1 MEQGWIC
8 VPETKF
14 PRIVVVG
21 GGFAGL
27 NFIKKL
33 KNKSFQVVLI
43 DKNNFHQFMPLLYQV
58 ASSGLE
64 PDNIVFPYRK
74 LFWNYQNVVFRM
86 AEAVRVDAGNSLL
99 HTTIGTIYYDYLVIA
114 SGSETNY
121 FGNRYFERYGLGLKT
136 VTDALDIRSRLLQNL
151 EKASITC
158 VQSEKQKLSTVV
170 IVGGGASG
178 VEVAGALAEFKK
190 YVLPKDY
197 PELKNAEMKII
208 LVEAGNRLLPALS
221 DKLSS
226 KTLDYLEGMN
236 VMILLDTM
244 VNSYDGSVVG
254 FDKSAKIETKNF
266 IWTAGI
272 KGNSLQGLPNESRNS
287 QNRLLVDKFNR
298 IKSLDNIFAI
308 GDNAMM
314 ITNDNPNGHPL
325 VAQPAIQQGK
335 LLAKNLLRMV
345 SGRPMKPFQYNNKGA
360 MATIGRK
367 KAVAEI
373 GNYSF
378 GGIVAWLIW
387 SFVHLAS
394 LIGFRNKIL
403 VAINWAWRYFTYDN
417 GDRVIIRRFEDVQHE
432 FRLIKDEN

>member
-1 MEQGWIC
+1 MS
-8 VPETKF
+8 
-14 PRIVVVG
+14 
-21 GGFAGL
+21 
-27 NFIKKL
+27 N
-33 KNKSFQVVLI
+33 
-43 DKNNFHQFMPLLYQV
+43 
-58 ASSGLE
+58 
-64 PDNIVFPYRK
+64 
-74 LFWNYQNVVFRM
+74 
-86 AEAVRVDAGNSLL
+86 
-99 HTTIGTIYYDYLVIA
+99 
-114 SGSETNY
+114 
-121 FGNRYFERYGLGLKT
+121 
-136 VTDALDIRSRLLQNL
+136 
-151 EKASITC
+151 
-158 VQSEKQKLSTVV
+158 VV
-170 IVGGGASG
+170 IVGGGATG

-345 SGRPMKPFQYNNKGA
+345 SGRPMMPFQYNNKGA